1 MNTASNSMRDAL
13 APTTTQQLQAQAEGP
28 VAPAPMSANPT
39 DVSTAMSAPVPMAMP
54 MATPPM
60 APEPSMPMHMH
71 QQQQAMP
78 PQAAGQMGMQ
88 PQMQQPGVPV
98 PMHLP
103 LMHNMHNGAYNPNM
117 MQMQQPMGMHSPYN
131 MGVSPMGM
139 GMGMGAYGHGG
150 YGASSDDQLR
160 MQRQAEGK
168 IMLRVWGTM
177 EYSDRYTKR
186 TLTLNGGAIYVH
198 ADADLR
204 ELERVIRQDSDID
217 GWFSPDCLGCGAQ
230 TMRIYKGR
238 EGDGVCC
245 GNPENML
252 KGRSGVGKSAR
263 LVQDLGLKDG
273 DDISIGDGGQSVC
286 CFTDG
291 TQWIPLTIF
300 AVCVIVGLIANLSS
314 GSSSSSS
321 SYSSSYS
328 SRYY

>member
-1 MNTASNSMRDAL
+1 
-13 APTTTQQLQAQAEGP
+13 
-28 VAPAPMSANPT
+28 
-39 DVSTAMSAPVPMAMP
+39 
-54 MATPPM
+54 
-60 APEPSMPMHMH
+60 
-71 QQQQAMP
+71 MP
-78 PQAAGQMGMQ
+78 PQAADPMAVRPQMQQPGTPMGMQ

-117 MQMQQPMGMHSPYN
+117 MQMQQPMGMNAPYN
-131 MGVSPMGM
+131 MGMSPMGM
-139 GMGMGAYGHGG
+139 SPMGMYGQGG
-150 YGASSDDQLR
+150 YGASSHDQMR

-168 IMLRVWGTM
+168 IALKVWGTM
-177 EYSDRYTKR
+177 SYSDRYTESS
-186 TLTLNGGAIYVH
+186 LTLNGGCIYVH

-204 ELERVIRQDSDID
+204 ELERVIRQDSAID
-217 GWFSPDCLGCGAQ
+217 GWFRPDCLGCGAKK
-230 TMRIYKGR
+230 MKIYKGR

-252 KGRSGVGKSAR
+252 KGGSLS
-263 LVQDLGLKDG
+263 LEHLGLKDG

-300 AVCVIVGLIANLSS
+300 AVCLILGVIANISS

-321 SYSSSYS
+321 SYSSSSS
-328 SRYY
+328 SRYGYY